1 MKNQYNNSGYS
12 KSELSNMGLQQQL
25 NNISNQ
31 QQQQQQ
37 LEDQQQQQQQNM
49 MQAVSM
55 AQVHQLMK
63 FYATMCFTDLGTLN
77 LLSFDFKLKPIFA
90 TAPAVSKFNA

>member
-1 MKNQYNNSGYS
+1 MKNQYNVSGYS
-12 KSELSNMGLQQQL
+12 KSELSNLGLQQQL

-37 LEDQQQQQQQNM
+37 LEDQQQQQNM

-55 AQVHQLMK
+55 AQVMLDQIS
-63 FYATMCFTDLGTLN
+63 G
-77 LLSFDFKLKPIFA
+77 LLSPIWRIVF
-90 TAPAVSKFNA
+90 SIGYLL

>member
-1 MKNQYNNSGYS
+1 MKNQYTNSGYN

-63 FYATMCFTDLGTLN
+63 FYT
-77 LLSFDFKLKPIFA
+77 
-90 TAPAVSKFNA
+90 TAFWAC

>member
-1 MKNQYNNSGYS
+1 MKNQYNVSGYS
-12 KSELSNMGLQQQL
+12 KSELSNLGLQQQL

-37 LEDQQQQQQQNM
+37 LEDQQQQQNM

-55 AQVHQLMK
+55 AQVMLDQISGL
-63 FYATMCFTDLGTLN
+63 LN
-77 LLSFDFKLKPIFA
+77 PIWRIAFSIGYLL
-90 TAPAVSKFNA
+90 

>member
-1 MKNQYNNSGYS
+1 MLLYLNQMKNQYNVSGYS
-12 KSELSNMGLQQQL
+12 KSELSNLGLQQQL

-37 LEDQQQQQQQNM
+37 LEDQQQQQQNM

-55 AQVHQLMK
+55 AQVYQNINNEILGVEFVLSHP
-63 FYATMCFTDLGTLN
+63 FYFRFVA
-77 LLSFDFKLKPIFA
+77 
-90 TAPAVSKFNA
+90 